1 LSAVLSPPSLPGAL
15 SRRRLTGVVVVGVGL
30 LLVVAVA
37 AALPRKGAIPVAG
50 FRIVNVFPHDP
61 QAFSQGLV
69 VAEGTLYEGTGQN
82 GESSLREVDLT
93 TGRVLR
99 FVPLSNEYFGEG
111 VTVLGDRIYQLTW
124 KNRLGLIYDRKT
136 FAPVSSFRY
145 TGEGWGLTTDGE
157 QLILSDGTSVLR
169 FLDAKTFDVTR
180 RVEVR
185 AGGQKLDKLNE
196 LEFING
202 EVWANIWYADRIAR
216 ISPKTG
222 EVTGW
227 VDLSALYPARERPSR
242 EHVLNGIAYD
252 ATAKRLFVTGKL
264 WPKLYEISIVEK
276 P

>member
-1 LSAVLSPPSLPGAL
+1 MR
-15 SRRRLTGVVVVGVGL
+15 SRRWTGLVIAGVGGL
-30 LLVVAVA
+30 LLVALA
-37 AALPRKGAIPVAG
+37 AALPRKASIPVAG
-50 FRIVNVFPHDP
+50 FRVVNTFPHDP

-82 GESSLREVDLT
+82 GESSLREVDLA

-99 FVPLSNEYFGEG
+99 FVPLANEYFGEG

-136 FAPVSSFRY
+136 FAPISSFRY

-169 FLDAKTFDVTR
+169 FLDPKTFDVTR
-180 RVEVR
+180 RVDVR

-202 EVWANIWYADRIAR
+202 EVWANIWYSDRIAR

-227 VDLSALYPARERPSR
+227 VDLTTLYPARDRPSR

-252 ATAKRLFVTGKL
+252 AQAKRLFVTGKL
-264 WPKLYEISIVEK
+264 WPKLYEIEVVGK
-276 P
+276 

>member
-1 LSAVLSPPSLPGAL
+1 LTATTLPPTSAARPR
-15 SRRRLTGVVVVGVGL
+15 SRRLKTIIGLTVGL
-30 LLVVAVA
+30 LLIGGVA
-37 AALPRKGAIPVAG
+37 AALPRKSAIPVAG
-50 FRIVNVFPHDP
+50 FRLVNAYPHDP
-61 QAFSQGLV
+61 GAFSQGLV
-69 VAEGTLYEGTGQN
+69 VADGTLYEGTGQN
-82 GESSLREVDLT
+82 GESSLREVDLA

-99 FVPLSNEYFGEG
+99 FVPLANEYFGEG

-157 QLILSDGTSVLR
+157 QLILSDGTSVIR
-169 FLDAKTFDVTR
+169 FLDPKTFDVTKR
-180 RVEVR
+180 IDVR
-185 AGGQKLDKLNE
+185 AAGQRVDKLNE

-202 EVWANIWYADRIAR
+202 EIWANVWYADRIAR
-216 ISPKTG
+216 IAPKTG

-227 VDLSALYPARERPSR
+227 VDLSTLYPLRDRPSK

-252 ATAKRLFVTGKL
+252 ATAKRLFVTGKH
-264 WPKLYEISIVEK
+264 WPKLYEIAVVEK